1 MKNRV
6 LEIPVHPVVKAFFE
20 HPSNLGKNAT
30 IEKRHWIG
38 RHISSCV
45 SYIPLEP
52 KDLPVGVTERDL
64 EKLVIYKVKVSFP
77 LKIEQL
83 TMHHYFLLGQVMES
97 IFEISILNFCKGRFV
112 YSLNYSAA
120 ITDFFERYGLD
131 KVDFERD
138 NYRRFVNKKYGEQV
152 QELYN
157 ECLEVRNSGLSAIEK
172 KS

>member
-1 MKNRV
+1 MKNRI

-20 HPSNLGKNAT
+20 HPSNIGSNAI

-38 RHISSCV
+38 RHISSVV

-52 KDLPVGVTERDL
+52 GDLPVGLTERDL
-64 EKLVIYKVKVSFP
+64 EKLVIYKVSVSFP

-112 YSLNYSAA
+112 YSLNYTAA
-120 ITDFFERYGLD
+120 IADFFERYDLN
-131 KVDFERD
+131 KVDYDRD
-138 NYRRFVNKKYGEQV
+138 NYRRFVYKKYGKQIE
-152 QELYN
+152 ELYN
-157 ECLEVRNSGLSAIEK
+157 ECISARNLKITSFEK
-172 KS
+172 KG